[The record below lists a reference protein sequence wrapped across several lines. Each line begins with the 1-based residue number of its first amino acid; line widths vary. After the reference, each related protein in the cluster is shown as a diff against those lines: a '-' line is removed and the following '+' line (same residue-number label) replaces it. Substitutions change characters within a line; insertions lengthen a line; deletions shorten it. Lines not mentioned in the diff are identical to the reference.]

1 MFRRENGTVYGV
13 INDFDLAWMEG
24 RVCKGHKGEWTG
36 TRPFMAISLHL
47 DESQTQIPDHIERFD
62 LESILYVM
70 YWDARLS
77 NKVES
82 RATEKAKETYEEWTG
97 KNDKS
102 LISEK
107 SRILHAMNGG
117 YLNESYLPLYRTWLN
132 PLSDLFAKGY
142 SELFRYRKG
151 WKAKH
156 RGSMVPVDWE
166 LSGFDYYTLG
176 GDVTFKKSGRL

>member
-1 MFRRENGTVYGV
+1 M
-13 INDFDLAWMEG
+13 
-24 RVCKGHKGEWTG
+24 
-36 TRPFMAISLHL
+36 
-47 DESQTQIPDHIERFD
+47 
-62 LESILYVM
+62 ILYVM

-77 NKVES
+77 IKGEP